1 MWRSFTP
8 LNSSLSLSLTWHL
21 ISSSQLCLF
30 TFSSYL
36 LTWQSFPHTETI
48 EHTWR
53 HRTTLGNTIKVF
65 GKMSST
71 RAVHFLFQCLL
82 ALALHYCAFY
92 SATATPIDSLLGT
105 HRVKGSVLPTARL
118 SRLPSLSMITP
129 WSLHFATKTMI
140 YGSADLYFFCVFP
153 CIKHCRMQTWNSLE
167 ISSEIELSPML
178 SNTWDYIPSGS
189 TSNIIFCSIPLGKG
203 IF

>member
-30 TFSSYL
+30 IFSSYL

-53 HRTTLGNTIKVF
+53 HRTTLGNTNKVF

-71 RAVHFLFQCLL
+71 RAVHFLSQCLL
-82 ALALHYCAFY
+82 ALALHYCDFY

-105 HRVKGSVLPTARL
+105 HRVKGSVLPQHVCL
-118 SRLPSLSMITP
+118 GCHHFQWLPHGP
-129 WSLHFATKTMI
+129 
-140 YGSADLYFFCVFP
+140 
-153 CIKHCRMQTWNSLE
+153 
-167 ISSEIELSPML
+167 
-178 SNTWDYIPSGS
+178 S
-189 TSNIIFCSIPLGKG
+189 TSPLRPWFMEVLICTFFVFSPALNTAECKLETHWKYLLK
-203 IF
+203 